1 VTAGDDHLLRNVTRE
16 VLAELLPG
24 LLEEALTAPAP
35 ANGNG
40 HHAATEAEPATV
52 PQVPAPPV
60 AAVHRPPGWRP
71 PEGAPAA
78 EADQVQPSPKTPPPD
93 DGAVERVELRSDAEL
108 DAFVRSLAR
117 RLENPRD
124 RMAIL
129 SGRLRFVLAATAP
142 AASAPA
148 SWRAKTE
155 HGKER
160 GRDSATH
167 GPTEATPAG
176 EGLQPPVM
184 RIEKG
189 AATERHVREAAEK
202 GARLILSPRAVLTP
216 MARDRARSLGVE
228 IEKERRC

>member
-16 VLAELLPG
+16 VLEELLPG

-40 HHAATEAEPATV
+40 HHSTAPGEPAAV

-60 AAVHRPPGWRP
+60 AAVHRPPGWTP
-71 PEGAPAA
+71 PEGAPPVEA
-78 EADQVQPSPKTPPPD
+78 EQPQPSPEASPREPD
-93 DGAVERVELRSDAEL
+93 GSFERVDLRSDADL

-129 SGRLRFVLAATAP
+129 SGRLRFALAATAP
-142 AASAPA
+142 AGSAP
-148 SWRAKTE
+148 S
-155 HGKER
+155 
-160 GRDSATH
+160 SA
-167 GPTEATPAG
+167 A
-176 EGLQPPVM
+176 QVM

-189 AATERHVREAAEK
+189 AVTERHVREAAEK
-202 GARLILSPRAVLTP
+202 RARLVLSPRAVLTP

>member
-1 VTAGDDHLLRNVTRE
+1 MTPGDDHLLRNVTRE

-24 LLEEALTAPAP
+24 LLEEALTTPAA

-40 HHAATEAEPATV
+40 HHPPADQTGTAV

-60 AAVHRPPGWRP
+60 AAVHRPPGWREP
-71 PEGAPAA
+71 DTPATATPAPEAASAAPQP
-78 EADQVQPSPKTPPPD
+78 ADGS
-93 DGAVERVELRSDAEL
+93 VERVDLRSDADL

-129 SGRLRFVLAATAP
+129 SGRLRFGLA
-142 AASAPA
+142 S
-148 SWRAKTE
+148 
-155 HGKER
+155 
-160 GRDSATH
+160 
-167 GPTEATPAG
+167 ATPAAADG
-176 EGLQPPVM
+176 GATPAL

-189 AATERHVREAAEK
+189 AVTERHVREAAEK
-202 GARLILSPRAVLTP
+202 GARLVLSPRAVLTP

>member
-24 LLEEALTAPAP
+24 LLEEALTAAP
-35 ANGNG
+35 TGSGNGNG
-40 HHAATEAEPATV
+40 HHPPEAQAATGAV

-71 PEGAPAA
+71 PEGEPPVA
-78 EADQVQPSPKTPPPD
+78 ADQPQPQPAPEPH
-93 DGAVERVELRSDAEL
+93 DGSVERIDLRSDADL
-108 DAFVRSLAR
+108 DAFVRSLVR

-129 SGRLRFVLAATAP
+129 SGRLRFRLAAGASTQASQPDP
-142 AASAPA
+142 A
-148 SWRAKTE
+148 
-155 HGKER
+155 
-160 GRDSATH
+160 
-167 GPTEATPAG
+167 
-176 EGLQPPVM
+176 PVM
-184 RIEKG
+184 RIDRG
-189 AATERHVREAAEK
+189 AVTERHVREAAEK
-202 GARLILSPRAVLTP
+202 GARLVLSPRAVLTP

>member
-1 VTAGDDHLLRNVTRE
+1 MTAGDDHLLRHVTRE

-24 LLEEALTAPAP
+24 LLEEALTAPATEY
-35 ANGNG
+35 GNG
-40 HHAATEAEPATV
+40 HHPAPTAAAEPATV

-71 PEGAPAA
+71 PEGAAA
-78 EADQVQPSPKTPPPD
+78 ETDQAQPLPEASPPPD
-93 DGAVERVELRSDAEL
+93 EGSVERVDFRSDADL

-124 RMAIL
+124 RIAIL
-129 SGRLRFVLAATAP
+129 SGRLRFGLAT
-142 AASAPA
+142 SAPTATSA
-148 SWRAKTE
+148 S
-155 HGKER
+155 
-160 GRDSATH
+160 SAA
-167 GPTEATPAG
+167 P
-176 EGLQPPVM
+176 LM

-189 AATERHVREAAEK
+189 AVTERHVREAAERR
-202 GARLILSPRAVLTP
+202 ARLVLSPRAVLTP

>member
-1 VTAGDDHLLRNVTRE
+1 MTAGDDHLLRNVTRE

-24 LLEEALTAPAP
+24 LLEEALTTP

-40 HHAATEAEPATV
+40 HHPPADQAGTAV

-60 AAVHRPPGWRP
+60 AAVHRPPGWRAS
-71 PEGAPAA
+71 EPAA
-78 EADQVQPSPKTPPPD
+78 APVPATPAGDAASPAPQPADGS
-93 DGAVERVELRSDAEL
+93 VERVDLRSDADL
-108 DAFVRSLAR
+108 DAFVRSLVR

-129 SGRLRFVLAATAP
+129 SGRLRFGLASAAP
-142 AASAPA
+142 AAAD
-148 SWRAKTE
+148 
-155 HGKER
+155 G
-160 GRDSATH
+160 G
-167 GPTEATPAG
+167 ATPA
-176 EGLQPPVM
+176 L

-189 AATERHVREAAEK
+189 AVTERHVREAAEK
-202 GARLILSPRAVLTP
+202 GARLVLSPRAVLTP

>member
-24 LLEEALTAPAP
+24 LLEEALTAPAT
-35 ANGNG
+35 ASGNG
-40 HHAATEAEPATV
+40 HHAAATAAEPAAV

-71 PEGAPAA
+71 AEGAAPAA
-78 EADQVQPSPKTPPPD
+78 ETGPAQPSPAPPAE
-93 DGAVERVELRSDAEL
+93 DGSLERVHLRSDADL

-129 SGRLRFVLAATAP
+129 SGRLRFGLGASVPVETGASTA
-142 AASAPA
+142 
-148 SWRAKTE
+148 
-155 HGKER
+155 
-160 GRDSATH
+160 
-167 GPTEATPAG
+167 GPS
-176 EGLQPPVM
+176 M

-189 AATERHVREAAEK
+189 AVTERHVREAAEK
-202 GARLILSPRAVLTP
+202 RARLVLSPRAVLTP